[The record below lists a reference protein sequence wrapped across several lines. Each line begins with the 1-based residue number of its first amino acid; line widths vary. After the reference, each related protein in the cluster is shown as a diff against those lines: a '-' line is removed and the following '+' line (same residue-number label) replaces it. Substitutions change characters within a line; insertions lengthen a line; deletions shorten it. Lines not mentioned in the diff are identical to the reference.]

1 VERRRRVEEAGIS
14 LAPDCPFRSLVPGT
28 VEPGFGGART
38 RRNGNR
44 AAQQFRLMAQAV
56 SRADTALDAFYR
68 RMRSRLGPAQAVTA
82 HKRAK
87 IFFRMLRHGE
97 AYVGQGEAAYTARHR
112 EQQLQQLKRKA
123 QRMDCQLIQTE
134 RLSAAI
140 TSVLHGETSEEL
152 GELVKELQ
160 LSLG

>member
-38 RRNGNR
+38 SDP
-44 AAQQFRLMAQAV
+44 V
-56 SRADTALDAFYR
+56 
-68 RMRSRLGPAQAVTA
+68 
-82 HKRAK
+82 
-87 IFFRMLRHGE
+87 
-97 AYVGQGEAAYTARHR
+97 R
-112 EQQLQQLKRKA
+112 EN
-123 QRMDCQLIQTE
+123 
-134 RLSAAI
+134 AAI

-160 LSLG
+160 LSLE

>member
-1 VERRRRVEEAGIS
+1 
-14 LAPDCPFRSLVPGT
+14 
-28 VEPGFGGART
+28 
-38 RRNGNR
+38 
-44 AAQQFRLMAQAV
+44 MAQAV
-56 SRADTALDAFYR
+56 SRADTALGAFYR

-82 HKRAK
+82 TAHKRAK
-87 IFFRMLRHGE
+87 IFYRMLRHGE
-97 AYVGQGEAAYTARHR
+97 AYVGRGEVAYTARHR

-134 RLSAAI
+134 RLSPAI